1 MAPPHAAY
9 LPYADTETDA
19 WRPAPL
25 PDLSGVDV
33 VYLDTETTGL
43 HRFKDRPVGLAVGYG
58 DQALYAPF
66 GHRGGGPQLDEAVVK
81 RWAVTELRG
90 KTIVN
95 LNTKFDLHL
104 MESWGVPLREMGCR
118 FRDVAHSE
126 ALLDDHETS
135 FSLNALAQKRLGT
148 SKRDM
153 TGAAIPDLPSNAV
166 ADYAMQDVR
175 LVAQLHRHY
184 APLLAK
190 EDLGRVQ
197 ALEDQIIP
205 VSVEME
211 RNGMPL
217 DTDRLDAMCER
228 ARVLWETL
236 TWDLQRL
243 VGFLVNPDSNEHM
256 TRLWRVCGEPIAHWT
271 ETGKPSFTTDV
282 VQDAATRHPAIE
294 LLWRIGKLE
303 DLRSKYLDKFRR
315 EHEGG
320 VLYPTLHQLK
330 TGDGGTISG
339 RFSCVRPNMQQVMG
353 KNKHKRFYGWLAEHG
368 EPFFIKDLFV
378 APAGRRWVSADMK
391 QCEYR
396 IAVDYTQSPR
406 LLERYRQDPLTN
418 FHAMVKEM
426 LVPVR
431 PDIDDTQVKVY
442 NFLSIFGGGPSAAS
456 LNLGIS
462 YEDAC
467 LLGDDYKRMFPEM
480 GHLAKKVEGVAN
492 ARGDVKTRLGRRSR
506 FKGRPGNRE
515 RVHKALNAIVQG
527 TAADA
532 NKLTLIAVY
541 ERRRELD
548 LTMRMTVHDSLEA
561 DQAPDREKLAA
572 YEGLLNEQRLSL
584 SVPLLWDVKT
594 GDRWGACG

>member
-9 LPYADTETDA
+9 LPYADAETDA

-148 SKRDM
+148 SKHDM

-175 LVAQLHRHY
+175 LVAQLHAHY
-184 APLLAK
+184 APLLAA

-256 TRLWRVCGEPIAHWT
+256 TRLWRVCGEPIVHRTA
-271 ETGKPSFTTDV
+271 TGKPSFTTDV
-282 VQDAATRHPAIE
+282 VQDAATRHPAIA

-353 KNKHKRFYGWLAEHG
+353 KNKHQRFYGWLAEYG
-368 EPFFIKDLFV
+368 EPFFIKDLFT
-378 APAGRRWVSADMK
+378 PRNGQWISADAR
-391 QCEYR
+391 QIEFRLFVHYSGS
-396 IAVDYTQSPR
+396 QR
-406 LLERYRQDPLTN
+406 LLDRYREDPLVD
-418 FHAMVKEM
+418 FHNIVQGFVEPK
-426 LVPVR
+426 LPGVDR
-431 PDIDDTQVKVY
+431 TRVKVFSFTSLY
-442 NFLSIFGGGPSAAS
+442 GGGEGSVARS
-456 LNLGIS
+456 LGLS
-462 YEDAC
+462 PEEARELSDTYHHA
-467 LLGDDYKRMFPEM
+467 FPEVRD
-480 GHLAKKVEGVAN
+480 LSARAQKV
-492 ARGDVKTRLGRRSR
+492 ARFRGYVKSALGRRSR
-506 FKGRPGNRE
+506 FPNGE
-515 RVHKALNAIVQG
+515 RLHKTLNAVIQP
-527 TAADA
+527 TAADY
-532 NKLTLIAVY
+532 NKVALVALY
-541 ERRRELD
+541 EARKRLG
-548 LTMRMTVHDSLEA
+548 LTMRLTTHDSFDGDCEGNPEA
-561 DQAPDREKLAA
+561 VDT
-572 YEGLLNEQRLSL
+572 LLNEQRMPC
-584 SVPLLWDVKT
+584 SVPILWETKT
-594 GDRWGACG
+594 GDRWGSCG